1 MITVLVATIY
11 NNFRIMF
18 SFIKAIGIIPKIG
31 HQKYNYYI
39 SFQFQPENLLFK
51 SKDPDSVLKLTDFG
65 FASEVVSG
73 LKLKTPCF
81 TPYYA
86 GNA

>member
-1 MITVLVATIY
+1 MFVA
-11 NNFRIMF
+11 MF
-18 SFIKAIGIIPKIG
+18 IATGMKNPL
-31 HQKYNYYI
+31 
-39 SFQFQPENLLFK
+39 FQPENLLFK
-51 SKDPDSVLKLTDFG
+51 NSDADAVLKLTDFG

-86 GNA
+86 GK

>member
-1 MITVLVATIY
+1 MFVATAMK
-11 NNFRIMF
+11 N
-18 SFIKAIGIIPKIG
+18 PL
-31 HQKYNYYI
+31 
-39 SFQFQPENLLFK
+39 FQPENLLFK
-51 SKDPDSVLKLTDFG
+51 NSDADAVLKLTDFG

-86 GNA
+86 GK